1 MNRQGGYL
9 LAKVH
14 QLSGRI
20 FARMLREH
28 GIEEI
33 NPAQG
38 RILFALWQD
47 DAIPIR
53 DLSAKTGLEKST
65 LTSMLDR
72 LEKSGYII
80 REPSADDRRKII
92 IRRTE
97 KDRAMQERYAEVSG
111 AMIRCFYKG
120 LSDPQI
126 DSFEKTLEHILANL
140 SEIEGSTSDEKTDQ
154 S

>member
-20 FARMLREH
+20 FARMLKDH

-38 RILFALWQD
+38 RILFALWQE

-53 DLSAKTGLEKST
+53 DLSSKTGLEKST

-72 LEKSGYII
+72 IEESGYIL
-80 REPSADDRRKII
+80 REPSADARRKII
-92 IRRTE
+92 IKRTD
-97 KDRAMQERYAEVSG
+97 KDRAMQEQYSEVSTE
-111 AMIRCFYKG
+111 MTRLFYKG

-140 SEIEGSTSDEKTDQ
+140 SESREGVSDEK
-154 S
+154 